1 MSAPN
6 PADNQRFCCPIHLG
20 VMTDPVTTPC
30 GHTFDRSSIQL
41 LVNAAQGNYSYTLSG
56 RLGPI
61 HCPTCRA
68 TIPAATLHTHTDY
81 TLKGIIEDAVAT
93 FNGTAAAPPP
103 VAPPV
108 ALTVQ
113 PSRGTAPT
121 PSLTFTGNHIQVS
134 VPADAPTLRLNMIAV
149 IDISGSMGGRATE
162 PKPVAPG
169 QKAEDSSLL
178 SRTDLTAHSV
188 RAIVNTLSPDDS
200 LTLIGFDTTAVS
212 FLPPTVMT
220 VGGRTAATAAVDQIK
235 PRGGT
240 SFWAG
245 LKAALTTLETAA
257 DPAAN
262 NVILFQTDGE
272 SDPQSDPAMGVVGS
286 LVNWKER
293 HPDIKF
299 TLHTIGYG
307 YGDNLQSDL
316 LRQMATAGG
325 GDFYYVPDGSILA
338 QVCVHLFAN
347 LATVTHTDLS
357 LRCDGTYIPVGFLQA
372 GQTRDFIATG
382 RTATLSVGRQEVAT
396 ATAAEGRATP
406 DATAHSVFVDAL
418 RTGVATGALALT
430 PLLATLRSLDQT
442 PYVTAL
448 LTDLDDPGLYKGQ
461 IGKAFQA
468 ANYRKWGR
476 HYLPAVLTGHRNQWP
491 MNFKDESSR
500 HYGSAVTKA
509 AVAAGV
515 DIYESLPAI
524 KASFSET
531 QASYSGGAPQP
542 ARAIQA
548 SMNYSGGCFTSD
560 TSVWTDRGL
569 VRMNYVTPG
578 TMMVDP
584 ADPTKF
590 HRVRCV
596 VRYDVTG
603 PQAIVRFGA
612 AGLTE
617 FHPVKDQ
624 GVWVDP
630 RTLMSPIMQAVP
642 LNSVYNMVLDS
653 GHTIALHEADGVQR
667 EACTL
672 AHDFE
677 GPVISHSYFGAPV
690 ASKPHILEDL
700 QMAPRWADGYVVC
713 RNTREKR
720 DDKGEIISLLCDYY

>member
-1 MSAPN
+1 MSSN
-6 PADNQRFCCPIHLG
+6 PADNTRFCCPVHLG
-20 VMTDPVTTPC
+20 LMTDPVTTPC
-30 GHTFDRSSIQL
+30 GHTFDRSTVQTL
-41 LVNAAQGNYSYTLSG
+41 FNAAQSNYSYAVFGASA
-56 RLGPI
+56 PV

-68 TIPAATLHTHTDY
+68 VLPPATVHTHTDY
-81 TLKGIIEDAVAT
+81 TLKGIIEDAVAA
-93 FNGTAAAPPP
+93 FNGTAAPAPVVARPPP
-103 VAPPV
+103 P
-108 ALTVQ
+108 Q
-113 PSRGTAPT
+113 PSRGAPPT

-134 VPADAPTLRLNMIAV
+134 VPPEAPTLRLNMIAV

-162 PKPVAPG
+162 AKPIAPG

-200 LTLIGFDTTAVS
+200 LTLIGFDTAATP

-220 VGGRTAATAAVDQIK
+220 AQGRAAATAAVDQIK

-245 LKAALTTLETAA
+245 LKAALMTLETAA

-347 LATVTHTDLS
+347 LATVTHTDVS
-357 LRCDGTYIPVGFLQA
+357 LRCGGTYIPVGFLQA
-372 GQTRDFIATG
+372 GQTRDFIASG
-382 RTATLSVGRQEVAT
+382 PSATLFQGRQEMAT
-396 ATAAEGRATP
+396 ATATATTTEGRASV
-406 DATAHSVFVDAL
+406 DAMAHGIFVDAL
-418 RTGVATGALALT
+418 RDGVASGALALT
-430 PLLATLRSLDQT
+430 PLLAALRALDQT

-476 HYLPAVLTGHRNQWP
+476 HYLPAVFTGHRNQWP

-500 HYGSAVTKA
+500 FYGSAVTKK
-509 AVAAGV
+509 AVGDGV

-531 QASYSGGAPQP
+531 QAYGLGGYAPAP
-542 ARAIQA
+542 RTIQA
-548 SMNYSGGCFTSD
+548 TVNTGGGCFTGE
-560 TSVWTDRGL
+560 TL
-569 VRMNYVTPG
+569 VRTTIGLMRMDHLRAGMKVFTG
-578 TMMVDP
+578 ERIICM
-584 ADPTKF
+584 
-590 HRVRCV
+590 
-596 VRYDVTG
+596 VRYDVSG
-603 PQAIVRFGA
+603 PQAIVRIGL

-617 FHPVKDQ
+617 FHPLLEDDE
-624 GVWVDP
+624 WVHP
-630 RTLMSPIMQAVP
+630 RTLKPPTMETVD
-642 LNSVYNMVLDS
+642 SVYNVILES
-653 GHTIALHEADGVQR
+653 GHLISLYKDADTWLT
-667 EACTL
+667 ACTL

-677 GPVISHSYFGAPV
+677 GPVISHSYFGKPV
-690 ASKPHILEDL
+690 PGMPHILEDL
-700 QMAPRWADGYVVC
+700 MMAPRWADGYVVC
-713 RNTREKR
+713 KNTREKR
-720 DDKGEIISLLCDYY
+720 DDRGEIVRLLCDYY

>member
-6 PADNQRFCCPIHLG
+6 PADNTRFCCPVSLC
-20 VMTDPVTTPC
+20 VMTDPITTPC
-30 GHTFDRSSIQL
+30 GHTFDRSTIQTL
-41 LVNAAQGNYSYTLSG
+41 FNAAQSNYSYSVFG
-56 RLGPI
+56 GSAPV

-68 TIPAATLHTHTDY
+68 VLPLATVHTHTDY
-81 TLKGIIEDAVAT
+81 TLKGIIEDAVAVFT
-93 FNGTAAAPPP
+93 GPPRSVP
-103 VAPPV
+103 SSVT
-108 ALTVQ
+108 LTVQ
-113 PSRGTAPT
+113 PSRGTAPV

-134 VPADAPTLRLNMIAV
+134 VPPEAPTLRLNMIAV

-162 PKPVAPG
+162 AKPIAPG

-200 LTLIGFDTTAVS
+200 LTVIGFDTAAS
-212 FLPPTVMT
+212 IYLPPTVMT
-220 VGGRTAATAAVDQIK
+220 AQGRAAATAAVDQIK

-245 LKAALTTLETAA
+245 LKAALTTLETAF

-262 NVILFQTDGE
+262 NVIIFQTDGE

-307 YGDNLQSDL
+307 YGDNLQSNL
-316 LRQMATAGG
+316 LREISDAGG

-347 LATVTHTDLS
+347 LATATHTDIS
-357 LRCDGTYIPVGFLQA
+357 LRCDGRYIPVGFLQA
-372 GQTRDFIATG
+372 GQTRDFIASG
-382 RTATLSVGRQEVAT
+382 QTATLFQGRQEIAT
-396 ATAAEGRATP
+396 ATTTEGRASM
-406 DATAHSVFVDAL
+406 DAMAHGLFVDAL
-418 RTGVATGALALT
+418 RNGVLSGALALT
-430 PLLATLRSLDQT
+430 PLLAALRALDQT

-448 LTDLDDPGLYKGQ
+448 LTDLDDPGMYKGQ

-476 HYLPAVLTGHRNQWP
+476 HYLPAVFTGHRNQWP

-500 HYGSAVTKA
+500 FYGSKVTKN
-509 AVAAGV
+509 AVASGV

-531 QASYSGGAPQP
+531 QAYGLGGYAPAP
-542 ARAIQA
+542 RTIQA
-548 SMNYSGGCFTSD
+548 TVNTGGGCFTGD
-560 TSVWTDRGL
+560 TL
-569 VRMNYVTPG
+569 VLTGAGYMHMDQIVVG
-578 TMMVDP
+578 ALL
-584 ADPTKF
+584 ADPYDTDKYN
-590 HRVRCV
+590 RVCCV
-596 VRYDVTG
+596 VRYDVTT
-603 PQAIVRFGA
+603 PQPITRLGK

-617 FHPVKDQ
+617 FHPVLDKDE
-624 GVWVDP
+624 WVHP
-630 RTLMSPIMQAVP
+630 RSLVLPTMEDVSA
-642 LNSVYNMVLDS
+642 VYNLILES
-653 GHTIALHEADGVQR
+653 GHKIVLCDSTYKRRV
-667 EACTL
+667 ACTL

-677 GPVISHSYFGAPV
+677 GPVISHSYFGKPV
-690 ASKPHILEDL
+690 PGKPHILEDL
-700 QMAPRWADGYVVC
+700 RTAPNWATGYVIC
-713 RNTREKR
+713 SNTQEER
-720 DDKGEIISLLCDYY
+720 DDKDEIVRLICEFH

>member
-1 MSAPN
+1 
-6 PADNQRFCCPIHLG
+6 
-20 VMTDPVTTPC
+20 MTDPVTTPC
-30 GHTFDRSSIQL
+30 GHTFDRSTVQTL
-41 LVNAAQGNYSYTLSG
+41 FTAAQSNYSYTVFGASA
-56 RLGPI
+56 PV

-68 TIPAATLHTHTDY
+68 VLPSATVHTHTDY
-81 TLKGIIEDAVAT
+81 TLKGIIEDAVAA
-93 FNGTAAAPPP
+93 FNGTAAPVA

-113 PSRGTAPT
+113 PRRGTAPT
-121 PSLTFTGNHIQVS
+121 PTLTFTGNHIQVS

-162 PKPVAPG
+162 AKPVAPG

-200 LTLIGFDTTAVS
+200 LTLIGFDTAAVS

-299 TLHTIGYG
+299 TIHTIGYG
-307 YGDNLQSDL
+307 YGDNLQSNL
-316 LRQMATAGG
+316 LREIATAGG

-347 LATVTHTDLS
+347 LATVTHTDIS
-357 LRCDGTYIPVGFLQA
+357 LRCGGTYIPVGFLQA

-382 RTATLSVGRQEVAT
+382 QTATLFQGRQEMVT
-396 ATAAEGRATP
+396 ATTTTTEGRASV
-406 DATAHSVFVDAL
+406 DAMAHGIFVDAL
-418 RTGVATGALALT
+418 RDGVASGALALT
-430 PLLATLRSLDQT
+430 PLLEGLRALDQT

-476 HYLPAVLTGHRNQWP
+476 HYLPAVFTGHRNQWP

-509 AVAAGV
+509 AVASGV

-524 KASFSET
+524 KASFSDT
-531 QASYSGGAPQP
+531 PAYGGGAPAP

-548 SMNYSGGCFTSD
+548 SMNYSGGCFTGE
-560 TSVWTDRGL
+560 TL
-569 VRMNYVTPG
+569 VRTTIGLMRMDHLRAGMKVFTG
-578 TMMVDP
+578 ERIICM
-584 ADPTKF
+584 
-590 HRVRCV
+590 
-596 VRYDVTG
+596 VRYDVSG
-603 PQAIVRFGA
+603 PQAIVRIGL

-617 FHPVKDQ
+617 FHPVLEDDE
-624 GVWVDP
+624 WVHP
-630 RTLMSPIMQAVP
+630 RTLKPPTMETVD
-642 LNSVYNMVLDS
+642 SVYNVILES
-653 GHTIALHEADGVQR
+653 GHLISLYKDADTWLT
-667 EACTL
+667 ACTL

-677 GPVISHSYFGAPV
+677 GPVISHSYFGKPV
-690 ASKPHILEDL
+690 PGMPHILEDL
-700 QMAPRWADGYVVC
+700 MMAPRWADGYVVC
-713 RNTREKR
+713 KNTREKR
-720 DDKGEIISLLCDYY
+720 DDRGEIVSLLCNYY

>member
-41 LVNAAQGNYSYTLSG
+41 LVNAAQGNYSYTISG

-81 TLKGIIEDAVAT
+81 TLKGIIDDAVAA
-93 FNGTAAAPPP
+93 FNGTAAAPP

-113 PSRGTAPT
+113 PRRGTPPT
-121 PSLTFTGNHIQVS
+121 PTLTFTGNHIQVS

-245 LKAALTTLETAA
+245 LKAALTTLETAF

-347 LATVTHTDLS
+347 LATVTHTDIS
-357 LRCDGTYIPVGFLQA
+357 LRCGGTYIPVGFLQA
-372 GQTRDFIATG
+372 GQARDFIATG
-382 RTATLSVGRQEVAT
+382 QTATLSVGRQEVAT
-396 ATAAEGRATP
+396 ATATDGRASV
-406 DATAHSVFVDAL
+406 DAIAHGIFVDAL
-418 RTGVATGALALT
+418 RDGVASGALALT
-430 PLLATLRSLDQT
+430 PLLAALRALDQT

-476 HYLPAVLTGHRNQWP
+476 HYLPAVFTGHRNQWP

-500 HYGSAVTKA
+500 FYGSAVTKA
-509 AVAAGV
+509 AVASGV

-524 KASFSET
+524 KASFSDT
-531 QASYSGGAPQP
+531 PAYGGGAPAP

-548 SMNYSGGCFTSD
+548 TMNYSGGCFTGE
-560 TSVWTDRGL
+560 TL
-569 VRMNYVTPG
+569 VRTTIGLMRMDHLRAG
-578 TMMVDP
+578 M
-584 ADPTKF
+584 
-590 HRVRCV
+590 RVFTGEQIICM
-596 VRYDVTG
+596 VRYDVSG
-603 PQAIVRFGA
+603 PQAIVRIGL

-617 FHPVKDQ
+617 FHPVLEDDE
-624 GVWVDP
+624 WVHP
-630 RTLMSPIMQAVP
+630 RTLKQPTMETVD
-642 LNSVYNMVLDS
+642 SVYNVVLES
-653 GHTIALHEADGVQR
+653 GHLISLYKDADTWLT
-667 EACTL
+667 ACTL

-677 GPVISHSYFGAPV
+677 GPVISHSYFGKPV
-690 ASKPHILEDL
+690 PGMPHILEDL
-700 QMAPRWADGYVVC
+700 MRAPKWADGYVIC
-713 RNTREKR
+713 KNTIEHRNQ
-720 DDKGEIISLLCDYY
+720 KGDIVRLISNYY